1 MMGWGATGLARRAMG
16 AKGGHNGAATDVA
29 RRPDRAKGIGC
40 ASLSG
45 ASRAEL
51 AGMAAAAWAGIAA

>member
-1 MMGWGATGLARRAMG
+1 MG